1 MNPEYENYTVRYIS
15 TRGQAPALNF
25 EDVVLTG
32 LASDGGLDAPET
44 MPQFSFDEIAS
55 WAGLPY
61 TEIAYKVMH
70 RFIGDEIPADT
81 LKSMI
86 EDTYG
91 TFKHDAVTP

>member
-1 MNPEYENYTVRYIS
+1 MRYIS

-32 LASDGGLDAPET
+32 LASDGGLYVPENI
-44 MPQFSFDEIAS
+44 PQFSAEEIAS

-61 TEIAYKVMH
+61 TEIAFKVMQA
-70 RFIGDEIPADT
+70 FIGDEIPADK
-81 LKSMI
+81 LKAMI

-91 TFKHDAVTP
+91 YLQT